1 MLCEDF
7 ELSLFNAL
15 NPVSETATDTSE
27 EGVRPEGF
35 FDEERTHFDAELPE
49 SDGNA
54 WGRDG
59 Q

>member
-1 MLCEDF
+1 M
-7 ELSLFNAL
+7 SLFNAL

>member
-15 NPVSETATDTSE
+15 DPVSETAADTSE
-27 EGVRPEGF
+27 EGVGPEGF

-49 SDGNA
+49 SDGDA
-54 WGRDG
+54 WSPNG
-59 Q
+59 